1 MKATMIPF
9 RTGNLGVARLLALRK
24 GEPLPDPAIER
35 AELPRWRAL
44 GFDAVEDYIAWEV
57 VEAEPGRF
65 DWSFHRGNARAAA
78 RAGLAYV
85 VYPWAHAVPRWYR
98 ATDDF
103 VPGRCLEHNR
113 RSTLP
118 SLFAQSTWESV
129 HRFYRAV
136 RDGLGDVAD
145 GVVAAFPADYG
156 EAGFPSGVADWL
168 LVDDPACDH
177 HHTGLWC
184 GEREARLLFTRLARE
199 HYRTPARLGAAWAL
213 SPDAAWEHCPYPG
226 PYATPEHRLA
236 FAGFYRGALT
246 RMFSKMLEDVRRLFP
261 RLQREMKLGHCSEA
275 LELGTD
281 WNALVRAA
289 AHTDTLVRFTGAGM
303 GEIFTKRLAS
313 LCRTHGARLATE
325 APREVDERHLAERVF
340 TDAANGTT
348 AFFEFPEQLEAVAE
362 QIERVRPALGQT
374 APRPKLACAY
384 PTQDLCLETGRGVP
398 DELFHCHGALRRVC
412 DFDLFDEQ
420 QIAGG
425 ALRDVS
431 GLMVLDGARLP
442 HATLASLRRWVA
454 GGGLLF
460 VGAARSPVAFGDAP
474 LTPRAMHD
482 VNELLAAMAPLA
494 PDDPARAAVELV
506 QRPDAIWVL
515 PGDSGARL
523 FLGSGWH
530 GREDGAWAWPAGDRP
545 VPCRW
550 TDARAE
556 MSLPR
561 PGGTDLELVVDAFV
575 PPGAPEEEVVLSVD
589 GVRVGAFAF
598 RGAHSCRARLPAPA
612 AGADGPASN
621 ADGVARVLIETK
633 THQPHE
639 HAGGGDRRELGLL
652 VRRVAIVPA
661 GAEPETA
668 STGCTLD
675 TLRVAAAS
683 RAASARPLG
692 KGLVLAGDGTP
703 LSAMA
708 WLLTW
713 LAGDIEGHP
722 SPDPPRDA
730 TQRCLVTPLAD
741 GLLLHNPETQ
751 ESVAPVIEG
760 ATYEIDSMR
769 LPPLGPLET
778 RWVRMDAHTAS
789 RRR

>member
-1 MKATMIPF
+1 MIPF

-35 AELPRWRAL
+35 AELTRWRSL
-44 GFDAVEDYIAWEV
+44 GFDAVEDYVAWEV
-57 VEAEPGRF
+57 VEQEPGRF

-85 VYPWAHAVPRWYR
+85 IYPWAHAVPRWYR
-98 ATDDF
+98 ATDEF

-113 RSTLP
+113 RGTLP

-136 RDGLGDVAD
+136 RDGLGDVAA

-168 LVDDPACDH
+168 LVDDPARDH

-213 SPDAAWEHCPYPG
+213 SPDTAWEHCPYPG

-246 RMFSKMLEDVRRLFP
+246 RMFSKMLEEVQRLFP

-340 TDAANGTT
+340 TDAANGST

-362 QIERVRPALGQT
+362 RIERVRPALGMR
-374 APRPKLACAY
+374 APRPAIACAY
-384 PTQDLCLETGRGVP
+384 PTQDLCLENGRGVP

-412 DFDLFDEQ
+412 DFDLYDEQ
-420 QIAGG
+420 QIASG

-431 GLMVLDGARLP
+431 GLIVLDGARLP
-442 HATLASLRRWVA
+442 HATLSALHRWVA
-454 GGGLLF
+454 GGGLMF
-460 VGAARSPVAFGDAP
+460 VGTARAPQAFGDAP
-474 LTPRAMHD
+474 LTSGAMRD
-482 VNELLAAMAPLA
+482 VNALCRAIAPLA
-494 PDDPARAAVELV
+494 RDDPALARVELGR
-506 QRPDAIWVL
+506 RPDAIWVL

-523 FLGSGWH
+523 FLGAGWH
-530 GREDGAWAWPAGDRP
+530 GREDGAWAWPAGERS

-556 MSLPR
+556 LSLPR
-561 PGGTDLELVVDAFV
+561 PAGPDLDLVVDAFV
-575 PPGAPEEEVVLSVD
+575 PPGAPDEDVVLSVD
-589 GVRVGAFAF
+589 GVAVGSFAF
-598 RGAHSCRARLPAPA
+598 RGAHTCRARLPA
-612 AGADGPASN
+612 AGADGPARS

-652 VRRVAIVPA
+652 VRRVALVPA
-661 GAEPETA
+661 GEEPETA
-668 STGCTLD
+668 SAGCTLD

-683 RAASARPLG
+683 RQSGARPIG

-713 LAGDIEGHP
+713 LAGELQGHP

-730 TQRCLVTPLAD
+730 SQSCLVTPLAD
-741 GLLLHNPETQ
+741 GLLLHNPDA
-751 ESVAPVIEG
+751 SLVATPTLVGRGADARRAAHPPGIE
-760 ATYEIDSMR
+760 
-769 LPPLGPLET
+769 LQPLQTL
-778 RWVRMDAHTAS
+778 WLD
-789 RRR
+789 